1 MKHCKFVVITCFLAL
16 LSCKTTKENNTSTS
30 AKKNIL
36 FLMIDDLRPE
46 LSVYGQ
52 NQISSP
58 NIDALAKSGVTFNR
72 AYCNVPVCGASRASI
87 LTGVRPTAKRFL
99 KYNASITK
107 ETPTILTL
115 VKHFKNQGYT
125 TISNN
130 KITHIKRDIKDW
142 DEEWYPYEKGWR
154 DYQSKENI
162 NLENNGQHGYA
173 YENPDIDDVAYYDG
187 KTANKSI
194 LDLEKLKAE
203 GKPFFMAVGF
213 VKPHLPFNAPKKYW
227 DLYKE
232 SEITLPKNTSFSKS
246 APEIANHS
254 WGELRYYQDIPKNGQ
269 VSDAVAKKLI
279 HGYYA
284 SVSYMDAQV
293 GKVLKELKDLGLKDN
308 TVVVLVGDHGWS
320 LMEHGLWVK
329 HSNFEVA
336 LQVPLIISAPN
347 IPKDKR
353 SNSIAE
359 LVDLYPTLC
368 ELATISIPPHVDGES
383 LVEALQTPSKVF
395 KNTAL
400 ARWQKGET
408 LIADHLFYTE
418 WQKNDKTIAK
428 MLYDHTTDPDENRNL
443 AIEASFAGTVD
454 SLSTILNNR
463 LKITK

>member
-1 MKHCKFVVITCFLAL
+1 MTYYKFVVITCVLFF
-16 LSCKTTKENNTSTS
+16 LSCKTTKENKILTSV
-30 AKKNIL
+30 KKNVL

-46 LSVYGQ
+46 LSVYGHS
-52 NQISSP
+52 QISSP

-87 LTGVRPTAKRFL
+87 LTGIRPTANRFL
-99 KYNASITK
+99 KFDASVTK
-107 ETPTILTL
+107 ETPNVLTL

-130 KITHIKRDIKDW
+130 KITHLKRDIKDW
-142 DEEWYPYEKGWR
+142 DEEWYPSTNGWR
-154 DYQSKENI
+154 NYISEENI
-162 NLENNGQHGYA
+162 TLEENGKHGYA
-173 YENPDIDDVAYYDG
+173 YESPDVEDAAYYDG

-194 LDLEKLKAE
+194 LDLKKLKAE

-232 SEITLPKNTSFSKS
+232 SEITLPKNNSFSNS

-254 WGELRYYQDIPKNGQ
+254 WGELRYYKDIPKKGQ
-269 VSDAVAKKLI
+269 VSDTVAKKLI

-284 SVSYMDAQV
+284 TVSYVDTQV
-293 GKVLKELKDLGLKDN
+293 GKVLKELKNLGLKDN
-308 TVVVLVGDHGWS
+308 TVIVLVGDHGWS

-329 HSNFEVA
+329 HSNFRVA
-336 LQVPLIISAPN
+336 LQVPLIISASN
-347 IPKDKR
+347 ISKDR
-353 SNSIAE
+353 HTNSIAE

-368 ELATISIPPHVDGES
+368 ELATIPTPPHVDGES

-408 LIADHLFYTE
+408 LIADNLFYTE
-418 WQKNDKTIAK
+418 WQRNDKTIAR
-428 MLYDHTTDPDENRNL
+428 MLYDHSTDSDENRNL
-443 AIEASFAGTVD
+443 AMEASFKETVD

-463 LKITK
+463 LKRTK

>member
-1 MKHCKFVVITCFLAL
+1 MTYYKFVVITCVLFF
-16 LSCKTTKENNTSTS
+16 LSCKTTKENKILTSV
-30 AKKNIL
+30 KKNVL

-46 LSVYGQ
+46 LSVYGHS
-52 NQISSP
+52 QISSP

-87 LTGVRPTAKRFL
+87 LTGIRPTANRFL
-99 KYNASITK
+99 KFDASVTK
-107 ETPTILTL
+107 ETPNVLTL

-130 KITHIKRDIKDW
+130 KITHLKRDIKDW
-142 DEEWYPYEKGWR
+142 DEEWYPSTNGWR
-154 DYQSKENI
+154 NYISEENI
-162 NLENNGQHGYA
+162 TLEENGKHGYA
-173 YENPDIDDVAYYDG
+173 YESPDVEDAAYYDG

-194 LDLEKLKAE
+194 LDLKKLKAE

-232 SEITLPKNTSFSKS
+232 SEITLPKNNSFSNS

-254 WGELRYYQDIPKNGQ
+254 WGELRYYKDIPKKGQ
-269 VSDAVAKKLI
+269 VSDTVAKKLI

-284 SVSYMDAQV
+284 TVSYVDTQV
-293 GKVLKELKDLGLKDN
+293 GKVLKELKNLGLKDN
-308 TVVVLVGDHGWS
+308 TVIVLVGDHGWS

-329 HSNFEVA
+329 HSNFRVA
-336 LQVPLIISAPN
+336 LQVPLIISASN
-347 IPKDKR
+347 ISKDR
-353 SNSIAE
+353 HTNSIAE

-368 ELATISIPPHVDGES
+368 ELATIPTPPHVDGES

-408 LIADHLFYTE
+408 LIADNLFYTE
-418 WQKNDKTIAK
+418 WQRNNNTIAR
-428 MLYDHTTDPDENRNL
+428 MLYDHNTDSDENRNL
-443 AIEASFAGTVD
+443 AIEAPFRDIVD

-463 LKITK
+463 LKRTK